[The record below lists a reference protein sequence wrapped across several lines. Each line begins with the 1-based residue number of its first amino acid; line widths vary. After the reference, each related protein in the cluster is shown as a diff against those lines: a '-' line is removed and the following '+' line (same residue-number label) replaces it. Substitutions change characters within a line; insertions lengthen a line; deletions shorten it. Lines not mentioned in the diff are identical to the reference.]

1 MEFEDFSKQLKQ
13 QDFLGIIIL
22 QLALTMGVI
31 IFSGVVG
38 VLFLIG
44 QHEANIESIDV
55 VNLLSAVAGV
65 LSFSSIMFFVALP
78 KLRYKEDNLRGIFE
92 SEDVVGSFMTQFRTT
107 RIIQMAVLEG
117 AALLGVV
124 TCLLAV
130 LFGVMADKPMYWANL
145 TPAIIMVL
153 ISVTNFPTKSH
164 LYGHFKYLQDSYSL
178 VKR

>member
-13 QDFLGIIIL
+13 QDFIGMLIL
-22 QLALTMGVI
+22 QSALTMGVV

-38 VLFLIG
+38 MLFFVG
-44 QHEANIESIDV
+44 QHEANVDNTDMINI
-55 VNLLSAVAGV
+55 LSAVAGV
-65 LSFSSIMFFVALP
+65 LSFSSIMFFVAFP

-92 SEDVVGSFMTQFRTT
+92 SEDVVGSFIAQFRIT
-107 RIIQMAVLEG
+107 RLVQMAVLEG

-130 LFGVMADKPMYWANL
+130 LFGVMAEKPVYWVNL
-145 TPAIIMVL
+145 TPAAIMIL
-153 ISVTNFPTKSH
+153 ISVANFPTKSH
-164 LYGHFKYLQDSYSL
+164 LYGHFKYLQDNYSL